1 MDWKDARTST
11 IELWQGISKA
21 VDREDQVELLTEI
34 NAICDLC
41 VAAHEEAPA
50 ALDRCQHC
58 LAFQQFGGCREV
70 NGLMSVKVVEKDWD
84 GLRKMIDEF
93 ISLLE
98 SVDTPAGVSEGS

>member
-1 MDWKDARTST
+1 MEWREAREST
-11 IELWQGISKA
+11 IELWQGISRA

-41 VAAHEEAPA
+41 VAAHEQSPA
-50 ALDRCQHC
+50 ALDRCKHC
-58 LAFQQFGGCREV
+58 LAYQQFGGCREV
-70 NGLMSVKVVEKDWD
+70 NGLMSVKVVEGDWD

-98 SVDTPAGVSEGS
+98 GVETPAVSSDSS